1 MKLLLIQPAPY
12 MDHQDKSFNLVNFI
26 ARKNYFTVPP
36 ISLGILAALTPPDW
50 EIRIIQEP
58 HQKVDFNE
66 PADLVGITANTNNV
80 TRGYQI
86 ADAFRMR
93 GIKVIMGGIHPTAR
107 SEEAL
112 EHCDSVCAGEAELV
126 WNDIL
131 DDLKNGRLKK
141 RYKAATYFDLKN
153 YTLPRRDLMTSSNS
167 FFFSAATLETSRGC
181 PYNCDFCSVSLSHG
195 NRIRYRQAE
204 SVIEEISKVNRKKF
218 FFVDNNVVAD
228 HRKAKELFRSM
239 IPLHIKWTGQAT
251 ISIADDPELLKL
263 AADSGC
269 YGLLIGIENIT
280 DEGLKKYKKSK
291 KDFMTL
297 KSAVKSLS
305 DHGISVQAHMV
316 FGNDF
321 DTRDSIKETLERL
334 YELDIASAT
343 LGIMV
348 PYPGTKLAEDL
359 EREDRIL
366 TRNWDLYDIHHL
378 VFKPMNFTEEEFI
391 EQIQHIRNEFF
402 SVGRML
408 SRTIKCRNPIVLG
421 FNLSVRSHNR
431 VGLAI

>member
-12 MDHQDKSFNLVNFI
+12 MGHQVNSFRLVNFI

-50 EIRIIQEP
+50 EVRIIQEP
-58 HQKVDFNE
+58 HQKVDFDE
-66 PADLVGITANTNNV
+66 PADLVGITANTSNV

-107 SEEAL
+107 GDEAL
-112 EHCDSVCAGEAELV
+112 EHCDSVCVGEAELV

-131 DDLKNGRLKK
+131 DDLKNRRLKR
-141 RYKAATYFDLKN
+141 RYKAATYFDLQD
-153 YTLPRRDLMTSSNS
+153 YTPPRRDLMTSSNS
-167 FFFSAATLETSRGC
+167 FFYSAATVETSRGC

-195 NRIRYRQAE
+195 NRIRYRQTE
-204 SVIEEISKVNRKKF
+204 SVVGEISKINRKKF
-218 FFVDNNVVAD
+218 FFVDNNIVAD
-228 HRKAKELFRSM
+228 HRKAKELFKAL
-239 IPLHIKWTGQAT
+239 IPLKIKWTGQAT
-251 ISIADDPELLKL
+251 ISVADDPELLEY
-263 AADSGC
+263 AVQSGC

-297 KSAVKSLS
+297 KSAIRSLK
-305 DHGISVQAHMV
+305 DHGIAVLAHMV

-334 YELDIASAT
+334 NELDVASAT

-359 EREDRIL
+359 EKEDRIL

-378 VFKPMNFTEEEFI
+378 VFEPRNFTTEEFI

-402 SVGRML
+402 SVGKML
-408 SRTIKCRNPIVLG
+408 SRSINCRNPVVLG